1 MKLNSNLAVSDSGF
15 LFNPTNGD
23 SFSMNPVATE
33 IIMLLKAGKS
43 VEQVKTTLLDKYD
56 VDKAML
62 ERDMDEFIFELRDFK
77 LINE

>member
-33 IIMLLKAGKS
+33 IITLLKAGKS
-43 VEQVKTTLLDKYD
+43 VDQVKATLLEKYE

-62 ERDMDEFIFELRDFK
+62 ERDMDEFLFELRDFK
-77 LINE
+77 LVSE

>member
-77 LINE
+77 LVNE